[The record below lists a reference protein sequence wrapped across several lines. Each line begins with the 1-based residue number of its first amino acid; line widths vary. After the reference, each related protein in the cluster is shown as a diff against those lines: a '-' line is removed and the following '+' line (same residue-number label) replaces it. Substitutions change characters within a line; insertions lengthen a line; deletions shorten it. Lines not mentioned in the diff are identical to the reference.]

1 MATRTESKSKI
12 PIVLG
17 AMTFGKPGVIQTRVH
32 DIKDVSSMISL
43 YQSHG
48 GNEIDTARV
57 YGGGSSEEYLGQL
70 EPSYTDRGIIMAT
83 KLYPN
88 NPIYPNNMDGGN
100 ITHRADDVRLHLDRS
115 LRALGVDK
123 VDLFY
128 LHAPDRNVP
137 FEETFG
143 MCDVLHK
150 EGKFNRLGVSNFMAW
165 EVAQVQ
171 EICIKNNWIR
181 PTVYQG
187 VYNAI
192 QRSIEPELIPCLHHY
207 NMSLYAFNPIA
218 GGYLTSR
225 YHRDQGEVEAS
236 SRFDESNIQG
246 QAYRKRYWNDTMF
259 DALDIIREAAKKE
272 GLTESECA
280 LRWMVHHSFLEV
292 ERGDK
297 IIIGASTEAHLRE
310 NLEDLEKGPL
320 SEEVVQ
326 ALDRAWAKTKAVV
339 TGYWH

>member
-1 MATRTESKSKI
+1 
-12 PIVLG
+12 
-17 AMTFGKPGVIQTRVH
+17 
-32 DIKDVSSMISL
+32 
-43 YQSHG
+43 
-48 GNEIDTARV
+48 
-57 YGGGSSEEYLGQL
+57 
-70 EPSYTDRGIIMAT
+70 
-83 KLYPN
+83 
-88 NPIYPNNMDGGN
+88 
-100 ITHRADDVRLHLDRS
+100 
-115 LRALGVDK
+115 
-123 VDLFY
+123 
-128 LHAPDRNVP
+128 
-137 FEETFG
+137 
-143 MCDVLHK
+143 
-150 EGKFNRLGVSNFMAW
+150 
-165 EVAQVQ
+165 
-171 EICIKNNWIR
+171 
-181 PTVYQG
+181 
-187 VYNAI
+187 
-192 QRSIEPELIPCLHHY
+192 
-207 NMSLYAFNPIA
+207 MSLYAFNPIA